1 MSDAIRVRMSGREW
15 GLMLLLSALWGGSFF
30 FIGTAVRDMP
40 VLTIVLLRVALAA
53 AALWIVVLATGR
65 RVPRGAATWGAFLV
79 MGLLNNVIPFALIVR
94 GQKQIPS
101 GLASILNASTP
112 LWTVL
117 VAGAL
122 LSDERASVRKLAGV
136 VMGLGGVAVM
146 MGIDVI
152 GGQHP
157 LLPQLAVVC
166 ASISY
171 GFSAWWGRRFRQIGV
186 DPMVTAA
193 GMLTAS
199 TLVLAIP
206 VLALNGPPVGYP
218 ATSWAAVAAVV
229 GAGLRHLF
237 PHPRLRRGHQHL
249 AGDVPRAGV
258 GDPAGVAVSGRA
270 AGVRAADRHGAD
282 RGGACADRR
291 SAVCPARAAG
301 AVAAL
306 SRRVTRTPRRSAGQG
321 RQRPLAPGAR
331 ARRWGRCRPSA
342 GRTAMTSG

>member
-53 AALWIVVLATGR
+53 AALWIVVRATGR

-79 MGLLNNVIPFALIVR
+79 MGLLNNVIPFALIVW

-206 VLALNGPPVGYP
+206 VLALNGPPIGYP
-218 ATSWAAVAAVV
+218 ATSWAAVAALALLSSALAYVIYFRILASAGATNISLV
-229 GAGLRHLF
+229 TFLVPVSAILLGWLFLDERLGFAQLIGMALIGAGLALIDGRLF
-237 PHPRLRRGHQHL
+237 ARRAPQ
-249 AGDVPRAGV
+249 V
-258 GDPAGVAVSGRA
+258 
-270 AGVRAADRHGAD
+270 
-282 RGGACADRR
+282 
-291 SAVCPARAAG
+291 
-301 AVAAL
+301 L
-306 SRRVTRTPRRSAGQG
+306 SRR
-321 RQRPLAPGAR
+321 
-331 ARRWGRCRPSA
+331 
-342 GRTAMTSG
+342 

>member
-53 AALWIVVLATGR
+53 AALWIVVRATGR

-79 MGLLNNVIPFALIVR
+79 MGLLNNVIPFALIVW

-218 ATSWAAVAAVV
+218 ATSWAAVAALALLSSALAYVIYFRILASAGATNISLV
-229 GAGLRHLF
+229 TFLVPVSAILLGWLFLDERLGFAQLIGMALIGAGLALIDGRLF
-237 PHPRLRRGHQHL
+237 AQ
-249 AGDVPRAGV
+249 
-258 GDPAGVAVSGRA
+258 A
-270 AGVRAADRHGAD
+270 APQV
-282 RGGACADRR
+282 
-291 SAVCPARAAG
+291 
-301 AVAAL
+301 L
-306 SRRVTRTPRRSAGQG
+306 SRR
-321 RQRPLAPGAR
+321 
-331 ARRWGRCRPSA
+331 
-342 GRTAMTSG
+342 

>member
-79 MGLLNNVIPFALIVR
+79 MGLLNNVIPFALIVW

-206 VLALNGPPVGYP
+206 VLALNGPPIGYP
-218 ATSWAAVAAVV
+218 ATSWAAVAALALLSSALAYVIYFRILASAGATNISLV
-229 GAGLRHLF
+229 TFLVPVSAILLGWLFLDERLGFAQLIGMALIGAGLALIDGRLF
-237 PHPRLRRGHQHL
+237 ARRAPQ
-249 AGDVPRAGV
+249 V
-258 GDPAGVAVSGRA
+258 
-270 AGVRAADRHGAD
+270 
-282 RGGACADRR
+282 
-291 SAVCPARAAG
+291 
-301 AVAAL
+301 L
-306 SRRVTRTPRRSAGQG
+306 SRR
-321 RQRPLAPGAR
+321 
-331 ARRWGRCRPSA
+331 
-342 GRTAMTSG
+342 

>member
-218 ATSWAAVAAVV
+218 ATSWAAVAALALLSSALAYVIYFRILASAGATNISLV
-229 GAGLRHLF
+229 TFLVPVSAILLGWLFLDERLGFAQLIGMALIGAGLALIDGRLF
-237 PHPRLRRGHQHL
+237 ARRAPQ
-249 AGDVPRAGV
+249 V
-258 GDPAGVAVSGRA
+258 
-270 AGVRAADRHGAD
+270 
-282 RGGACADRR
+282 
-291 SAVCPARAAG
+291 
-301 AVAAL
+301 L
-306 SRRVTRTPRRSAGQG
+306 SRR
-321 RQRPLAPGAR
+321 
-331 ARRWGRCRPSA
+331 
-342 GRTAMTSG
+342 

>member
-53 AALWIVVLATGR
+53 AALWIVVRATGR

-206 VLALNGPPVGYP
+206 VLALNGPPIGYP
-218 ATSWAAVAAVV
+218 ATSWAAVAALALLSSALAYVIYFRILASAGATNISLV
-229 GAGLRHLF
+229 TFLVPVSAILLGWLFLDERLGFAQLIGMALIGAGLALIDGRLF
-237 PHPRLRRGHQHL
+237 ARRAPQ
-249 AGDVPRAGV
+249 V
-258 GDPAGVAVSGRA
+258 
-270 AGVRAADRHGAD
+270 
-282 RGGACADRR
+282 
-291 SAVCPARAAG
+291 
-301 AVAAL
+301 L
-306 SRRVTRTPRRSAGQG
+306 SRR
-321 RQRPLAPGAR
+321 
-331 ARRWGRCRPSA
+331 
-342 GRTAMTSG
+342 

>member
-1 MSDAIRVRMSGREW
+1 MSDAIRARMSGREW

-53 AALWIVVLATGR
+53 AALWIVVRATGR

-79 MGLLNNVIPFALIVR
+79 MGLLNNVIPFALIVW

-218 ATSWAAVAAVV
+218 ATSWAAVAALALLSSALAYVIYFRILASAGATNISLV
-229 GAGLRHLF
+229 TFLVPVSAILLGWLFLDERLGFAQLIGMALIGAGLALIDGRLF
-237 PHPRLRRGHQHL
+237 ARRAPQ
-249 AGDVPRAGV
+249 V
-258 GDPAGVAVSGRA
+258 
-270 AGVRAADRHGAD
+270 
-282 RGGACADRR
+282 
-291 SAVCPARAAG
+291 
-301 AVAAL
+301 L
-306 SRRVTRTPRRSAGQG
+306 SRR
-321 RQRPLAPGAR
+321 
-331 ARRWGRCRPSA
+331 
-342 GRTAMTSG
+342 

>member
-1 MSDAIRVRMSGREW
+1 MSDAIRARMSGREW

-79 MGLLNNVIPFALIVR
+79 MGLLNNVIPFALIVW

-218 ATSWAAVAAVV
+218 ATSWAAVAALALLSSALAYVIYFRILASAGATNISLV
-229 GAGLRHLF
+229 TFLVPVSAILLGWLFLDERLGFAQLIGMALIGAGLALIDGRLF
-237 PHPRLRRGHQHL
+237 ARRAPQ
-249 AGDVPRAGV
+249 V
-258 GDPAGVAVSGRA
+258 
-270 AGVRAADRHGAD
+270 
-282 RGGACADRR
+282 
-291 SAVCPARAAG
+291 
-301 AVAAL
+301 L
-306 SRRVTRTPRRSAGQG
+306 SRR
-321 RQRPLAPGAR
+321 
-331 ARRWGRCRPSA
+331 
-342 GRTAMTSG
+342 

>member
-1 MSDAIRVRMSGREW
+1 MSDAIRARMSGREW

-79 MGLLNNVIPFALIVR
+79 MGLLNNVIPFALIVW

-218 ATSWAAVAAVV
+218 ATSWAAVAALALLSSALAYVIYFRILASAGATNISLV
-229 GAGLRHLF
+229 TFLVPVSAILLGWLFLDERLGFAQLIGMALIGAGLALIDGRLF
-237 PHPRLRRGHQHL
+237 ARRI
-249 AGDVPRAGV
+249 
-258 GDPAGVAVSGRA
+258 
-270 AGVRAADRHGAD
+270 
-282 RGGACADRR
+282 
-291 SAVCPARAAG
+291 
-301 AVAAL
+301 VAAF
-306 SRRVTRTPRRSAGQG
+306 G
-321 RQRPLAPGAR
+321 
-331 ARRWGRCRPSA
+331 
-342 GRTAMTSG
+342 

>member
-53 AALWIVVLATGR
+53 AALWIVVRATGR

-79 MGLLNNVIPFALIVR
+79 MGLLNNVIPFALIVW

-218 ATSWAAVAAVV
+218 ATSWAAVAALALLSSALAYVIYFRILASAGATNISLV
-229 GAGLRHLF
+229 TFLVPVSAILLGWLFLDERLGFAQLIGMALIGAGLALIDGRLF
-237 PHPRLRRGHQHL
+237 ARRAPQ
-249 AGDVPRAGV
+249 V
-258 GDPAGVAVSGRA
+258 
-270 AGVRAADRHGAD
+270 
-282 RGGACADRR
+282 
-291 SAVCPARAAG
+291 
-301 AVAAL
+301 L
-306 SRRVTRTPRRSAGQG
+306 SRR
-321 RQRPLAPGAR
+321 
-331 ARRWGRCRPSA
+331 
-342 GRTAMTSG
+342 

>member
-79 MGLLNNVIPFALIVR
+79 MGLLNNVIPFALIVW

-218 ATSWAAVAAVV
+218 ATSWAAVAA
-229 GAGLRHLF
+229 
-237 PHPRLRRGHQHL
+237 L
-249 AGDVPRAGV
+249 ALL
-258 GDPAGVAVSGRA
+258 S
-270 AGVRAADRHGAD
+270 
-282 RGGACADRR
+282 
-291 SAVCPARAAG
+291 SALAYVIYFHILATAG
-301 AVAAL
+301 ATNISLVTFLVPVSAILLGWAFLDERLGAAQL
-306 SRRVTRTPRRSAGQG
+306 LGMALIGGGLALIDGRLLAWRR
-321 RQRPLAPGAR
+321 
-331 ARRWGRCRPSA
+331 
-342 GRTAMTSG
+342 AMA

>member
-1 MSDAIRVRMSGREW
+1 MSDAIRARMSGREW

-79 MGLLNNVIPFALIVR
+79 MGLLNNVIPFALIVW

-206 VLALNGPPVGYP
+206 VLALNGPPIGYP
-218 ATSWAAVAAVV
+218 ATSWAAVAALALLSSALAYVIYFRILASAGATNISLV
-229 GAGLRHLF
+229 TFLVPVSAILLGWLFLDERLGFAQLIGMALIGAGLALIDGRLF
-237 PHPRLRRGHQHL
+237 ARRASQ
-249 AGDVPRAGV
+249 V
-258 GDPAGVAVSGRA
+258 
-270 AGVRAADRHGAD
+270 
-282 RGGACADRR
+282 
-291 SAVCPARAAG
+291 
-301 AVAAL
+301 L
-306 SRRVTRTPRRSAGQG
+306 SRR
-321 RQRPLAPGAR
+321 
-331 ARRWGRCRPSA
+331 
-342 GRTAMTSG
+342 

>member
-1 MSDAIRVRMSGREW
+1 MSDAIRARMSGREW

-79 MGLLNNVIPFALIVR
+79 MGLLNNVIPFALIVW

-117 VAGAL
+117 VATAL

-218 ATSWAAVAAVV
+218 ATSWAAVAALALLSSALAYVIYFRILASAGATNISLV
-229 GAGLRHLF
+229 TFLVPVSAILLGWLFLDERLGFAQLIGMALIGAGLALIDGRLF
-237 PHPRLRRGHQHL
+237 ARRAPQ
-249 AGDVPRAGV
+249 V
-258 GDPAGVAVSGRA
+258 
-270 AGVRAADRHGAD
+270 
-282 RGGACADRR
+282 
-291 SAVCPARAAG
+291 
-301 AVAAL
+301 L
-306 SRRVTRTPRRSAGQG
+306 SRR
-321 RQRPLAPGAR
+321 
-331 ARRWGRCRPSA
+331 
-342 GRTAMTSG
+342 

>member
-79 MGLLNNVIPFALIVR
+79 MGLLNNVIPFALIVW

-136 VMGLGGVAVM
+136 VMGLGGVAVI

-171 GFSAWWGRRFRQIGV
+171 GFSAWWGRRFRLIGV

-218 ATSWAAVAAVV
+218 ATSWAAVAA
-229 GAGLRHLF
+229 
-237 PHPRLRRGHQHL
+237 L
-249 AGDVPRAGV
+249 ALL
-258 GDPAGVAVSGRA
+258 S
-270 AGVRAADRHGAD
+270 
-282 RGGACADRR
+282 
-291 SAVCPARAAG
+291 SALAYVIYFRILASAG
-301 AVAAL
+301 A
-306 SRRVTRTPRRSAGQG
+306 TNI
-321 RQRPLAPGAR
+321 
-331 ARRWGRCRPSA
+331 
-342 GRTAMTSG
+342 

>member
-1 MSDAIRVRMSGREW
+1 MTDAIRARMSGSEW
-15 GLMLLLSALWGGSFF
+15 ALMLFLSVLWGGSFF

-79 MGLLNNVIPFALIVR
+79 MGLLNNVIPFALIVW

-218 ATSWAAVAAVV
+218 ATSWAAVAALALLSSALAYVIYFRILASAGATNISLV
-229 GAGLRHLF
+229 TFLVPVSAILLGWLFLDERLGFAQLIGMALIGAGLALIDGRLF
-237 PHPRLRRGHQHL
+237 ARRAPQ
-249 AGDVPRAGV
+249 V
-258 GDPAGVAVSGRA
+258 
-270 AGVRAADRHGAD
+270 
-282 RGGACADRR
+282 
-291 SAVCPARAAG
+291 
-301 AVAAL
+301 L
-306 SRRVTRTPRRSAGQG
+306 SRR
-321 RQRPLAPGAR
+321 
-331 ARRWGRCRPSA
+331 
-342 GRTAMTSG
+342 